1 MAGHPLNVGKKLYRE
16 SRVQLL
22 AEAEPAVAEKIH
34 DFCVKRNTMIR
45 ATLKFIAE
53 AEQAEREVAAA

>member
-22 AEAEPAVAEKIH
+22 AEAEPAVAEK
-34 DFCVKRNTMIR
+34 NP
-45 ATLKFIAE
+45 
-53 AEQAEREVAAA
+53 